1 MPAAPIRRRA
11 TAGLAGAVHDLEG
24 YRLRPTEEEITSYVG
39 MVIFLGS
46 WAMMFAALL
55 FAYAVVRARAPA
67 WPPPDLPPLPV
78 LLPGLDTLVIAASSV
93 AVALGVRAH
102 AVGRHLR
109 AAAALAAGATLGA
122 LFLALQAGDVVEP
135 VGPRPRPR
143 ERDLRVGLLLAH
155 RLPRPPRAGRP
166 RRARDPR
173 RSCLAPARGE
183 SQRDPAVGP
192 VLALRGGGLGRRST
206 RPSTSPE
213 SPEDCHGA
221 YAARPDCRHRDHR
234 GRLQGLP
241 YARVRAADDARR
253 EGGLRPGLDRR

>member
-78 LLPGLDTLVIAASSV
+78 LLPGLNTLVIAASSV

-122 LFLALQAGDVVEP
+122 LFLVLQGVTWSSLWARGLVPGSGTYASVFYSLTAFHALHVL
-135 VGPRPRPR
+135 VGLAALAILAARAWRPRGASR
-143 ERDLRVGLLLAH
+143 SAIRLWGLFWHFVGVVW
-155 RLPRPPRAGRP
+155 G
-166 RRARDPR
+166 
-173 RSCLAPARGE
+173 
-183 SQRDPAVGP
+183 
-192 VLALRGGGLGRRST
+192 VL
-206 RPSTSPE
+206 
-213 SPEDCHGA
+213 
-221 YAARPDCRHRDHR
+221 YAAVY
-234 GRLQGLP
+234 L
-241 YARVRAADDARR
+241 A
-253 EGGLRPGLDRR
+253 